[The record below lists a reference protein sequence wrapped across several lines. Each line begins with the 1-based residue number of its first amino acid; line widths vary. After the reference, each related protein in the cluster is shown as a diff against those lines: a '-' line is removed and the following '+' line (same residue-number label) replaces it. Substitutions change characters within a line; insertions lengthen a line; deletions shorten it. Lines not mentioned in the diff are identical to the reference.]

1 MHFGGRWHRPNRL
14 APGDIRVSRRV
25 SRWEEVLAS
34 TGLFAESSPYR
45 RVAGEG
51 LLLAGAAAAL
61 LLQLAHPKVARGV
74 AEHSDFARNPGAR
87 LLGTLQF
94 EYTIAFGTREEA
106 EAVSAAVRRAHERVA
121 GPGYRA
127 DDPELQVWVNATMFA
142 TALRI
147 YTEVFGPLTADETE
161 ELWAGARVL
170 AMMLGCPPGAGP
182 QTAAEFSAYWAQM
195 VRSLEV
201 TSTARQLALAILYP
215 PWPRCTL
222 PVQAAARFVTA
233 GLLPPP
239 IRDQYGLAWSGQHE
253 RVLRAGT
260 WAASVLY
267 PRLPLTVR
275 TAPKSYCLHR
285 LRSRRRAGATRDAH
299 APAQPSATG
308 P

>member
-1 MHFGGRWHRPNRL
+1 M
-14 APGDIRVSRRV
+14 RVSRRV

-34 TGLFAESSPYR
+34 TGLFAENSPYR

-87 LLGTLQF
+87 LLGTLEF
-94 EYTIAFGTREEA
+94 EYTIAFGSREEA
-106 EAVSAAVRRAHERVA
+106 EAVCAAVRRAHERVA

-147 YTEVFGPLTADETE
+147 YTEVFGPLTVDDTE

-170 AMMLGCPPGAGP
+170 AMMLGCPPRAGP

-195 VRSLEV
+195 VSSLQV

-239 IRDQYGLAWSGQHE
+239 IRDQYGLAWSGRHE

-260 WAASVLY
+260 WATSMLY

-285 LRSRRRAGATRDAH
+285 LRSRRRADATRDAH